1 MEVEIG
7 RIYLSVKRRVLLLG
21 MLGFLRSFSIE
32 RIFLVFFNVE
42 SLFDLVF
49 FKRRRSNFK
58 KV

>member
-32 RIFLVFFNVE
+32 RIFLVFFNLELLV
-42 SLFDLVF
+42 DLVF